1 MRTSQA
7 ARYARWSGMAAGAI
21 AAVTLGVFLHRA
33 WLARQERRQ
42 APTPAPPSVERLS
55 SELTFSKVEKDRT
68 IFTVKASRSTEFK
81 ANDENLLED
90 VQITIFGRE
99 GTRHDTLHTRS
110 CQYEKDSG
118 EIRCDGEVQIDLQ
131 SAKDAARADAATRR
145 AHVETRRVSFDRS
158 SGVARTD
165 EKVTFAFAN
174 CQGEGVGVSYRSGD
188 GVLRLDKDVK
198 LWLRP
203 SGTAGAS
210 EEKQVEVTGSG
221 LEYRRDTRRMQL
233 AGPVRAVTESSE
245 MTAGEMALELDASF
259 RPQKLVAL
267 AGRDG
272 SRPQARSTQAKGET
286 QMAADEVAAEFHTE
300 GWLQDIVATG
310 RVEGQFKGEKG
321 NEDFHADKTRASFW
335 PRSERLKEVD
345 ATGNVALED
354 SWQGGV
360 RRRLE
365 TNALKVLFTE
375 AGKNRGYH
383 VESAETL
390 EPGTVEWAEAGEKGG
405 KVVTRLSGDVLR
417 ARFAEKGRAQQVDV
431 VNHVQVERRAE
442 GQPNETATAQSG
454 TAKFNRDGNWA
465 QVDLKGDVRL
475 EEAPVGQAANGRSA
489 RADAATFVR
498 ATQSA
503 ALTGN
508 AVVSDEAARTTARR
522 ITFEQAT
529 GEIRA
534 EGGVRTTEMQAGRGG
549 VGLAPQAANLSA
561 DHLEANS
568 QTGRAVYTG
577 HARLWQGD
585 AVIEADAIELLRPAR
600 QLNARGGVRAEFAQA
615 ALAQQTA
622 TQPQRG
628 ATWRVRAGTLTYW
641 DADGKARL
649 EKNVRAESA
658 EGVIQAEA
666 VDLYF
671 TRTAGQGQQVTRA
684 VATGGVEVR
693 QGDRRATAERGEY
706 TVAEGKFVLSGGN
719 PTIFDASSGTT
730 TGRQL
735 TFYNADDTIIV
746 DSELGSRTLTKHR
759 VEK

>member
-1 MRTSQA
+1 M
-7 ARYARWSGMAAGAI
+7 
-21 AAVTLGVFLHRA
+21 
-33 WLARQERRQ
+33 
-42 APTPAPPSVERLS
+42 
-55 SELTFSKVEKDRT
+55 
-68 IFTVKASRSTEFK
+68 
-81 ANDENLLED
+81 
-90 VQITIFGRE
+90 
-99 GTRHDTLHTRS
+99 
-110 CQYEKDSG
+110 
-118 EIRCDGEVQIDLQ
+118 
-131 SAKDAARADAATRR
+131 
-145 AHVETRRVSFDRS
+145 
-158 SGVARTD
+158 
-165 EKVTFAFAN
+165 
-174 CQGEGVGVSYRSGD
+174 
-188 GVLRLDKDVK
+188 
-198 LWLRP
+198 
-203 SGTAGAS
+203 
-210 EEKQVEVTGSG
+210 
-221 LEYRRDTRRMQL
+221 
-233 AGPVRAVTESSE
+233 
-245 MTAGEMALELDASF
+245 
-259 RPQKLVAL
+259 
-267 AGRDG
+267 
-272 SRPQARSTQAKGET
+272 
-286 QMAADEVAAEFHTE
+286 
-300 GWLQDIVATG
+300 
-310 RVEGQFKGEKG
+310 
-321 NEDFHADKTRASFW
+321 
-335 PRSERLKEVD
+335 
-345 ATGNVALED
+345 
-354 SWQGGV
+354 
-360 RRRLE
+360 
-365 TNALKVLFTE
+365 
-375 AGKNRGYH
+375 
-383 VESAETL
+383 
-390 EPGTVEWAEAGEKGG
+390 
-405 KVVTRLSGDVLR
+405 
-417 ARFAEKGRAQQVDV
+417 
-431 VNHVQVERRAE
+431 
-442 GQPNETATAQSG
+442 
-454 TAKFNRDGNWA
+454 
-465 QVDLKGDVRL
+465 
-475 EEAPVGQAANGRSA
+475 GQAANGRSA